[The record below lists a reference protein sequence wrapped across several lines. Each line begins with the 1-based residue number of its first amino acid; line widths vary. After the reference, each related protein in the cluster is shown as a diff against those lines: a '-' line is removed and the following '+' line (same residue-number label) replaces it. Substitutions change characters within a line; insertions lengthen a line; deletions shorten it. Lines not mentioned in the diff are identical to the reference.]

1 MRWQKNLEE
10 EKVGM
15 VVVVGTQLTQWEVR
29 ALEATWS
36 VTDFLWREPPVN
48 FLEQGWLTFSV
59 K

>member
-1 MRWQKNLEE
+1 MAEE
-10 EKVGM
+10 PGRGEGRNGDGGGYSV
-15 VVVVGTQLTQWEVR
+15 TQWEVR